1 MGSGI
6 LPGASRLL
14 SIAYRQLP
22 IGGLINMR
30 IGILQP
36 GYLPWLGFF
45 EQMYKSDV
53 FVIYD
58 DVQYDKEGWRN
69 RNRIKTAN
77 GIQWLTVPVHVK
89 LSEAPLIY
97 DVKIDN
103 RTNWQKKHLLAI
115 SQSYSRSPFFRQY
128 VQLFEEAYSGKWEY
142 LIDID
147 MHFIIKLKDLL
158 GMAEKKIVRSS
169 SLEVKGGTMERLV
182 NICKLFGADKFYEGA
197 SGRNYID
204 DNYFAGHGIKM
215 EYQDYKHP
223 VYKQLY
229 GDFVPHLS
237 VIDLLFNH
245 GEKSLNILI
254 DKQGAIGNGQEKTG
268 KGQ

>member
-1 MGSGI
+1 
-6 LPGASRLL
+6 
-14 SIAYRQLP
+14 
-22 IGGLINMR
+22 MR

-53 FVIYD
+53 FVVYD

-77 GIQWLTVPVHVK
+77 GVQWLTIPVLLRFDAH
-89 LSEAPLIY
+89 PLINE
-97 DVKIDN
+97 VKIDN
-103 RTNWQKKHLLAI
+103 KVNWRKKHLFSI
-115 SQSYSRSPFFRQY
+115 RQSYSKAPYFKKYIEIFD
-128 VQLFEEAYSGKWEY
+128 EAFSREWDY
-142 LIDID
+142 LAEIDLHLIL
-147 MHFIIKLKDLL
+147 KLAECL
-158 GMAEKKIVRSS
+158 GMGDKKIIRSTGTGIG
-169 SLEVKGGTMERLV
+169 KGIGEEGIGKDNSGEGNKMERLV
-182 NICKLFGADKFYEGA
+182 RICKLFEADTFYEGA
-197 SGRNYID
+197 AGRNYID

-229 GDFVPHLS
+229 GEFVPHMS

-245 GEKSLNILI
+245 GEESLSII
-254 DKQGAIGNGQEKTG
+254 IG
-268 KGQ
+268 KG